1 MIPGE
6 HHLSSLHVVDFLRSF
21 FESEASLEVGGT
33 QQNRSM
39 DMNEADGRS
48 SPSHMVP
55 ASPRNF
61 QENHPFFLRQTGIKI
76 KYPGFNH
83 GQYQAVS
90 SSIKIPPSNQH
101 DQTTIIPRLC
111 WKGFAEGVPSLQGL
125 SCR

>member
-83 GQYQAVS
+83 GQYQAPS
-90 SSIKIPPSNQH
+90 KSHQATNTIKPQSYQ
-101 DQTTIIPRLC
+101 DSVG
-111 WKGFAEGVPSLQGL
+111 KGLQKA
-125 SCR
+125 SQACKA